1 MADKFID
8 QDAKKEHFS
17 IQMELQK
24 KSNNKCNSCEMIRQI
39 SRNVKLIYIYS
50 ALKLYFLLHAFPCSF
65 MVKNQEYKQANYLN
79 DEHDLWKLPKKLF

>member
-39 SRNVKLIYIYS
+39 SRNVKLIYIFRFEIVFFI
-50 ALKLYFLLHAFPCSF
+50 ACFP
-65 MVKNQEYKQANYLN
+65 M
-79 DEHDLWKLPKKLF
+79 LFYGEKPGIQTS